1 MKNKVVAFYKRHSD
15 AFNIVSLLIAIGS
28 LCFAVWVYKQ
38 PVTLPSKELSCITTS
53 SKSLVLM
60 LNNDKNL
67 KLLYGE
73 REVTKPCITSVIV
86 QNTGAYP
93 ITNTDFLQ
101 PFSIVFGET
110 DEILSINIGEC
121 SNQYIREEI
130 VKNSDF
136 SNQRLT
142 ISGFLLNPG
151 EMFTVDII
159 SDGSIPLIR
168 FDQRLEGISKLNL
181 IDDSSKQ
188 ILLVRKTESTNIFPF
203 IIIFVLI
210 VLIIILAFII
220 IIKKINKQEKQMFDR
235 LEAST
240 KQHSSKG

>member
-1 MKNKVVAFYKRHSD
+1 MKNKVVAFYKKHSD
-15 AFNIVSLLIAIGS
+15 AFNIVSLFIAIGS
-28 LCFAVWVYKQ
+28 LCFAIWVSKQ
-38 PVTLPSKELSCITTS
+38 PVTLPSKELSCMTTN

-73 REVTKPCITSVIV
+73 REVTKPCITSIIV

-110 DEILSINIGEC
+110 DKVLSINIGEC

-142 ISGFLLNPG
+142 ISSFLLNPG

-181 IDDSSKQ
+181 VDNSSKQ
-188 ILLVRKTESTNIFPF
+188 ILLVRKTESANVFPL
-203 IIIFVLI
+203 IIMFGLI
-210 VLIIILAFII
+210 VLIIIFAFI
-220 IIKKINKQEKQMFDR
+220 IIKKINKQEKQMLDR

-240 KQHSSKG
+240 KHKG